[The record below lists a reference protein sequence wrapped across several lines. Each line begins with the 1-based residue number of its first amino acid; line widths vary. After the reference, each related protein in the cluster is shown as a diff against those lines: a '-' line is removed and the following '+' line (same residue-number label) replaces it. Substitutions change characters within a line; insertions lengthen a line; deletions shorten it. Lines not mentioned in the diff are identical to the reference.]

1 MTMNTIKILV
11 SSLLD

>member
-1 MTMNTIKILV
+1 MNTIKILV